1 MECHNFKKWLI
12 NKDILD
18 ERAETAARDHLR
30 MCERCRKLYT
40 MDAQIEAQIK
50 EGLKEVEVPDGLLSR
65 IEMDIQSTDKGKMFT
80 HFTWKRV
87 IPTLAVAALLFILFN
102 PFAGG
107 FKSIEEIGS
116 LAVDNHLDKNMTMA
130 FRAEEVKDVSRWF
143 VDRLGFRVSNPNL
156 EQQGF
161 RFLGGRKCRLG
172 GNDAAYLFYEKAGE
186 KVSLFIIDPSDL
198 NFNMGVRMSKISFRG
213 CDIKIWKEGDQVYA
227 MVT

>member
-1 MECHNFKKWLI
+1 MECHNFKKWVI

-18 ERAETAARDHLR
+18 ESVEKAAREHLE

-40 MDAQIEAQIK
+40 MDARIEAQIK
-50 EGLKEVEVPDGLLSR
+50 EELREVEAPGGLLSR
-65 IEMDIQSTDKGKMFT
+65 IEMDIQSTDKVKMFT
-80 HFTWKRV
+80 HLSWKKL
-87 IPTLAVAALLFILFN
+87 IPAVAVAALLLIFLN

-116 LAVDNHLDKNMTMA
+116 LAVDNHLDKDMTMA
-130 FRAEEVKDVSRWF
+130 FRAGEVRDVSRWF
-143 VDRLGFRVSNPNL
+143 EDRLGFRVSNPNL

-161 RFLGGRKCRLG
+161 RFLGGRKCSLG

-198 NFNMGVRMSKISFRG
+198 NFSMGVKMSNISFRG